1 MGIEIERKFLL
12 KNDFW
17 RKQADSGEVYSQGYL
32 TPTGTKSS
40 VRIRLTGQRAWIN
53 VKSATLGISRS
64 EYEYEIPMKDAKE
77 LLADLCL
84 KPLIEKRRFKIKS
97 ENHVW
102 EIDEF
107 YGENAG
113 LVVAEIELASEEE
126 QFAKPKWLGKE
137 VSDDKRYYNICLVDH
152 PFCDWTDK
160 QDEL

>member
-1 MGIEIERKFLL
+1 MPAHFSVVKTCHSIPLNRLATKCCEK
-12 KNDFW
+12 
-17 RKQADSGEVYSQGYL
+17 SG
-32 TPTGTKSS
+32 
-40 VRIRLTGQRAWIN
+40 
-53 VKSATLGISRS
+53 LGISRS
-64 EYEYEIPMKDAKE
+64 EYEYEIPIKDAKE
-77 LLADLCL
+77 LLADLCFR
-84 KPLIEKRRFKIKS
+84 PLIEKRRFKIKS